1 MNIHYFKKNKKNK
14 SESTNTILQ
23 KHKVRLMNIN
33 CTKVFIKSK
42 LAQGGKSIRLQCKVY
57 SKQKCK
63 IRQSCSTEFPKRHP
77 KEQPSR
83 QVQIIAAICKL

>member
-1 MNIHYFKKNKKNK
+1 MNIHYLKKQQKKNK

-42 LAQGGKSIRLQCKVY
+42 LSQGGKSIQLQCSLKFIPNR
-57 SKQKCK
+57 SAK
-63 IRQSCSTEFPKRHP
+63 
-77 KEQPSR
+77 
-83 QVQIIAAICKL
+83 